1 MIDLCWCKGGH
12 ILILKI
18 VKCDIIMFNE
28 VIMKLVYSNNEIS
41 KVIHIS
47 YCFMGIL
54 QKQEREPHLSI
65 RHFHGGFPKISQNFP
80 KFPKISQNFPKFLK
94 KTVFAGFYQN
104 FLEKNR

>member
-1 MIDLCWCKGGH
+1 
-12 ILILKI
+12 
-18 VKCDIIMFNE
+18 MFNE

-80 KFPKISQNFPKFLK
+80 KFLK

-104 FLEKNR
+104 FLEINR